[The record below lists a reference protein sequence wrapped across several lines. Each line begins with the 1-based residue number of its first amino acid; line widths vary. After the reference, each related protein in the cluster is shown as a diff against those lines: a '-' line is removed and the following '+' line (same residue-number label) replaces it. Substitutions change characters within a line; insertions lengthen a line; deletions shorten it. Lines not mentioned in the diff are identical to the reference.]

1 MMRSTK
7 RRSPLAT
14 IVPLLAVALMVAAR
28 LVMDPASASGATGD
42 EAGRRVALVI
52 GNGAYVNAGSLP
64 NPPNDGREMAEA
76 LRRVGFEVMEGI
88 DLDRQAMEQVV
99 RSFARTI
106 RGSDVALLFYA
117 GHGLQVAGVNYLVPI
132 DATLE
137 HEADLPFEAFNLDV
151 VLHQMEQGERTNLI
165 FLDACRDNPL
175 ARSLARSMGATRSA
189 VVGRGL
195 ARIESGIGTLI
206 AYATQPDNV
215 ALDGQG
221 DNSPFTTAILTHI
234 DTPGLEVRQLLT
246 RVRQQVIEETD
257 RRQVPWDHSSLT
269 GEFYFVAEPPEAE
282 EAAVVTAPVAD
293 TISLVSLPPD
303 ATELMFWEATQ
314 AIARP
319 EQKISA
325 LERYIE
331 RFPEGQ
337 FTDLA
342 AIQIVA
348 LQLALQP
355 AAQESTGGEGEEA
368 SGADEIEVAVVT
380 PPPTVDP
387 ATAERQMALSRSE
400 RQEIQEALTALGFA
414 THGIDGV
421 FGPNTRSAIRSY
433 QRVRGIDV
441 TGYVNAGIVDALIN
455 EAFRGGTPA
464 TTQTPDRTSAQIPP
478 SVPASVPPS
487 PRDVRPL
494 SADEEMRRQLALLTV
509 PPRAAGYGVIA
520 LGTHR
525 SGTFLW
531 RGMSWQYSSEFEAR
545 RLAMQQCAQQSDT
558 CEVLVVG
565 ASGDCV
571 ALAWGEGVT
580 GYGVGKAH
588 TLELAERLAMED
600 CVRDG
605 GVRCEPAPDNVCLE

>member
-1 MMRSTK
+1 MRWSILG
-7 RRSPLAT
+7 R
-14 IVPLLAVALMVAAR
+14 IVPLLAAVLLVAAS
-28 LVMDPASASGATGD
+28 LVMAPSVMTLTGAHATTGD
-42 EAGRRVALVI
+42 VRRVALVI
-52 GNGAYVNAGSLP
+52 GNGAYVNAGVLP

-88 DLDRQAMEQVV
+88 DLDRQAMEQMV

-117 GHGLQVAGVNYLVPI
+117 GHGLQVAGINYLVPI

-137 HEADLPFEAFNLDV
+137 HEADLPFEAFNMDV
-151 VLHQMEQGERTNLI
+151 VLRQMEQGERTNLI

-189 VVGRGL
+189 SVGRGL

-221 DNSPFTTAILTHI
+221 SNSPFTSAILAHI

-269 GEFYFVAEPPEAE
+269 GEFFFVAEPPEAE
-282 EAAVVTAPVAD
+282 AAPVAAPVTD
-293 TISLVSLPPD
+293 TISLVSLPPN

-314 AIARP
+314 AIGRP
-319 EQKISA
+319 EQKIAA
-325 LERYIE
+325 LERYVE

-342 AIQIVA
+342 ALQIVA

-355 AAQESTGGEGEEA
+355 AVDEPGDDDGEGEVD
-368 SGADEIEVAVVT
+368 GNADEIEVAVVS
-380 PPPTVDP
+380 PPPAVDP

-421 FGPNTRSAIRSY
+421 FGSNTRAAIRSY

-441 TGYVNAGIVDALIN
+441 TGYVNAGIVNALIN
-455 EAFRGGTPA
+455 EAFRGGIPG
-464 TTQTPDRTSAQIPP
+464 PNQIPASAP
-478 SVPASVPPS
+478 ISVPSSGPAS
-487 PRDVRPL
+487 PRDGRPL
-494 SADEEMRRQLALLTV
+494 TGDEELRRQQALLTV
-509 PPRAAGYGVIA
+509 PPRASGYGVIA
-520 LGTHR
+520 LGAHR
-525 SGTFLW
+525 SGTYLW
-531 RGMSWQYSSEFEAR
+531 RGMSWQYANEHEAR

-565 ASGDCV
+565 ATGDCL

-588 TLELAERLAMED
+588 TMALAERLAMED
-600 CVRDG
+600 CVGDG
-605 GVRCEPAPDNVCLE
+605 GVRCEPAPDNVCLD